1 MVPSIFGYS
10 VLSQSANAGEIPNVV
25 ANATI
30 ANSTIIFFETNLI
43 NFNFTSIKHNRTN
56 YASAKP

>member
-1 MVPSIFGYS
+1 MVPSIFGYF

-30 ANSTIIFFETNLI
+30 ANRTIIFFETNLI
-43 NFNFTSIKHNRTN
+43 NFNFSSIKDNRTN
-56 YASAKP
+56 YPSART